1 MAKALIL
8 LGIITPD
15 LSLGL
20 LNVSHSFCGL
30 YTKYILYI
38 IHFKQHRHI
47 GNIG

>member
-20 LNVSHSFCGL
+20 LNVSHLFCGL
-30 YTKYILYI
+30 
-38 IHFKQHRHI
+38 
-47 GNIG
+47 